1 VHGRSRRRNS
11 EYGRC
16 GTARL
21 AVLFR
26 PRRRRHIIPSQRRT
40 ERDFTGWLQALVDVH
55 YPQAERIRLAV
66 DNLNTHT
73 RLYSPNSCHEKCHKR
88 QATCEDS

>member
-1 VHGRSRRRNS
+1 MPGRSRRRNS

-16 GTARL
+16 GTACL

-26 PRRRRHIIPSQRRT
+26 PRRGRHIIPSQRRT

-55 YPQAERIRLAV
+55 YPQAETIRLAV

-73 RLYSPNSCHEKCHKR
+73 PAVLSKLVSRKVSQTPGNV
-88 QATCEDS
+88 